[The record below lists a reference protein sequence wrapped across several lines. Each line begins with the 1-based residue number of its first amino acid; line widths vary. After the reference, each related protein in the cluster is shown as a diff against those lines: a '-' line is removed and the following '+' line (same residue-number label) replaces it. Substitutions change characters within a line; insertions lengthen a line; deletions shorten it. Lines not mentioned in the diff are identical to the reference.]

1 MQLAFT
7 NKPVLNLKL
16 AAVQERETDINTWQC
31 NSHAELSFMLLEY
44 DISYQSTLHISAKHD
59 TEPGY

>member
-44 DISYQSTLHISAKHD
+44 DISY
-59 TEPGY
+59 